1 MYTRPPLR
9 SIGSNTQLREE
20 EGICGYLS
28 RIYILV
34 RCKNESWGESVFL
47 LVCQSR
53 GIYSICVY
61 PYAIII
67 SIIIISLNII

>member
-1 MYTRPPLR
+1 MDIFL
-9 SIGSNTQLREE
+9 
-20 EGICGYLS
+20 GY
-28 RIYILV
+28 IFLV

-67 SIIIISLNII
+67 ISLNII